1 MQSNAMKSCAVGAK
15 FGMRAKTPVLV
26 AGVVSILIAASA
38 SAELVVN
45 GNFETGDFSGW
56 TQWGDPSYSGAN
68 GVYSPAGPGVA
79 FFGPVGGFGGIYQD
93 IATVVGEQ
101 YTFSFDLSMQDG
113 TPNSFFANFGGLEV
127 MSYTDSGGFGWTHYS
142 FDVIASDATSQIKF
156 GFYNSP
162 AFMFLDNVSV
172 TATPAPGAI
181 ALLGAAGLV
190 GSRRRRN

>member
-1 MQSNAMKSCAVGAK
+1 MLIRTLAC
-15 FGMRAKTPVLV
+15 VLV
-26 AGVVSILIAASA
+26 ATSLSASA
-38 SAELVVN
+38 SAGSPAELVVN

-56 TQWGDPSYSGAN
+56 TQWGDTGFSGVN
-68 GVYSPAGPGVA
+68 DPYFDPGVA
-79 FFGPVGGFGGIYQD
+79 FFGPVNGFGGIYQD

-172 TATPAPGAI
+172 TATPAPGAL
-181 ALLGAAGLV
+181 ALLGAV
-190 GSRRRRN
+190 GVVGARRRRA

>member
-1 MQSNAMKSCAVGAK
+1 MRSNAMKSCAVGAK

-26 AGVVSILIAASA
+26 AGVVSTLIAASA

-56 TQWGDPSYSGAN
+56 TQWGDTGFSGVN
-68 GVYSPAGPGVA
+68 DPYFDPGVA
-79 FFGPVGGFGGIYQD
+79 FFGPVNGFGGIYQD

-127 MSYTDSGGFGWTHYS
+127 MSYTNSGGFGWTHYS

-156 GFYNSP
+156 GFYDYP

-172 TATPAPGAI
+172 TATPAPGAL